1 MANVIT
7 IDREF
12 VTLGQLLQMLDVV
25 STGGMAKA
33 FLSEHPIYV
42 NGEQDNRRGRK
53 LRNGDVI
60 LIPGKGKVKIEQ
72 TS

>member
-1 MANVIT
+1 MADTVKINS
-7 IDREF
+7 EY
-12 VTLGQLLQMLDVV
+12 VTLGQFLQMVDVV

-33 FLSEHPIYV
+33 FLSEHPIYI

-60 LIPGKGKVKIEQ
+60 LIPGKGKLKIEQ
-72 TS
+72 D